1 MNRSVVGSLLFVGGA
16 MLVVLAPSG
25 ESAAQDLDGP
35 TRGPVTATDIA
46 PSPASLGIP
55 FAAPAAPAHIV
66 AASAGLKGLETP
78 DLTLS
83 ANCGENQVEV
93 DGDYCPAL
101 EQKCVRWMDPETTV
115 PRRCSE
121 FAPTGKCQGK
131 TVKKHFCIDKYEW
144 PNKAGEMRLMV
155 ESACLAAAWT

>member
-83 ANCGENQVEV
+83 ANCGEHRVA
-93 DGDYCPAL
+93 PA
-101 EQKCVRWMDPETTV
+101 VRCLDDRRPAFRDDRLH
-115 PRRCSE
+115 PRLAARAGPYPPPGGPSS
-121 FAPTGKCQGK
+121 ATASRKAR
-131 TVKKHFCIDKYEW
+131 T
-144 PNKAGEMRLMV
+144 AGEPR
-155 ESACLAAAWT
+155 SARR